1 MHMRTAGVW
10 ESVVFFRS
18 ALNSYILTALV
29 MAYKWNKKVRIDYI
43 KPTETQVL
51 DEEELNSL
59 REILAVLN
67 LLRDVQKNKRRNII
81 KGRAVIVF
89 FILFVTSSM
98 ILPKSKLQGEN
109 RNPISTLLEQRE
121 VWK

>member
-1 MHMRTAGVW
+1 
-10 ESVVFFRS
+10 
-18 ALNSYILTALV
+18 